1 MKAQDSR
8 LYYIDWLRILAF
20 GLLFLFHSWRP
31 FDHYSWN
38 IKNAEQSNIFDL
50 LTFFTHGWRMDLIFL
65 ISGVGTWFSLNSRKS
80 SFFSDRIKRLI
91 IPFIFGIVFIIP
103 PQKFYEAI
111 SFHGFQGDYFQFIK
125 AWPIYAFSQ
134 NFGASVLFWFGHL
147 GAHIYYLPYL
157 FTMTVLVVP
166 VYKMIQNRKF
176 SFDKLYNLIVTPR
189 GVFLLILPLITIR
202 YSLKPLFPG
211 YTDWADFFSY
221 MFIFIYGFILI
232 RNPRFVE
239 TVRQLMWLFLNIAII
254 SNVLLFYYIN
264 QNDAN
269 MQIYLKPGYGFNHL
283 YLSVL
288 SVLISFCWVMFF
300 VGLAA
305 KKLNFNHKFIQPA
318 NTAILPIYI
327 LHQTLIVVFG
337 FYIIQF
343 NTSIIVKYLLIAGT
357 AIPSAILLYLG
368 LKRFSL
374 MRLLFGLKP
383 EAKNNTNGMDIKKK
397 LIPVNCSIINHFNV
411 KSIKRFFLIVT
422 AILVIAPVYS
432 QNRKTHSNLNIL
444 GAGYG
449 IEYFISPKVSL
460 FNELGLSYW
469 GKINDKIQGEEIYS
483 DKAFLNPYFLSS
495 FRYYFVPLHQIKNGK
510 SSIGWRISTT
520 YTGLYTFKE
529 NYQNKTE
536 NSHQLGVFAGTS
548 IHLPENFY
556 IDLELGPGYD
566 FGNLNSTRFN
576 LFGNI
581 GFGYRF

>member
-1 MKAQDSR
+1 MLLPDVVLSKNLKLKIMKAQDSR

-38 IKNAEQSNIFDL
+38 IKNSEQSNIFDL

-65 ISGVGTWFSLNSRKS
+65 ISGVGTWFALNSRKS
-80 SFFSDRIKRLI
+80 SFFFDRIRRLI
-91 IPFIFGIVFIIP
+91 IPFIFGIIFIIP
-103 PQKFYEAI
+103 PQKFYEAV
-111 SFHGFQGDYFQFIK
+111 SYYGFQGDYFQFIK

-134 NFGASVLFWFGHL
+134 NFGASVLFWYGHL

-166 VYKMIQNRKF
+166 VYKIIQNRKF
-176 SFDKLYNLIVTPR
+176 NFEKFENRIVTPW
-189 GVFLLILPLITIR
+189 GVFLLLLPLITIR
-202 YSLKPLFPG
+202 YGLKPIFPG
-211 YTDWADFFSY
+211 YTDWSDFFSY
-221 MFIFIYGFILI
+221 MCIFIYGFIFI
-232 RNPRFVE
+232 RNPKFVE
-239 TVRQLMWLFLNIAII
+239 IIKQLFWLFLNIGII
-254 SNVLLFYYIN
+254 SNVLLLYYIK
-264 QNDAN
+264 QSDAN
-269 MQIYLKPGYGFNHL
+269 MQLYLKPEYGFNHL

-305 KKLNFNHKFIQPA
+305 KKLKFNHKFIQPA

-343 NTSIIVKYLLIAGT
+343 NTSILNKYLLIAGT
-357 AIPSAILLYLG
+357 AIPSSVLLYMV

-374 MRLLFGLKP
+374 LRFLFGLKP
-383 EAKNNTNGMDIKKK
+383 KTENNTNGMDAKKK
-397 LIPVNCSIINHFNV
+397 LTPVYSSGINNFNV
-411 KSIKRFFLIVT
+411 TSIKRLILIVA

-432 QNRKTHSNLNIL
+432 QNKNTLSNLNIL
-444 GAGYG
+444 DSGYG

-483 DKAFLNPYFLSS
+483 DKAFLNPYILSS
-495 FRYYFVPLHQIKNGK
+495 FRYYYVPLRQMKN
-510 SSIGWRISTT
+510 SNCSI
-520 YTGLYTFKE
+520 
-529 NYQNKTE
+529 
-536 NSHQLGVFAGTS
+536 
-548 IHLPENFY
+548 
-556 IDLELGPGYD
+556 
-566 FGNLNSTRFN
+566 
-576 LFGNI
+576 
-581 GFGYRF
+581 